1 MASMATWQ
9 WQSLLGPKGRQ
20 WCRAAKHA
28 SLACLEWLI
37 HRLVEISSDRVVRYV
52 ERLQQ
57 RYPHHTHRQLARH
70 IIHRQSIK
78 NGCFGAVT
86 GLIGLI
92 VLPLDIIKEIRISTF
107 TIHCIAYLYGRSI
120 QGDVILEEALLL
132 IAHSSV
138 HDVQLAIER
147 DFSKTLYCA
156 QQSLIG
162 AGGKVL
168 QDYVLAHSS
177 TLVHL
182 LIWKATGRQLL
193 AITARR
199 SVTKVLPLISTL
211 ISSGLDWRAI
221 RQTGH
226 LAMAYY
232 EQCTANS
239 LQNSIPST
247 QSDRAIISTL
257 N

>member
-1 MASMATWQ
+1 M
-9 WQSLLGPKGRQ
+9 
-20 WCRAAKHA
+20 
-28 SLACLEWLI
+28 I
-37 HRLVEISSDRVVRYV
+37 HRLVGISSDRVVCYV
-52 ERLQQ
+52 ERIRQ

-70 IIHRQSIK
+70 IIRRQSVK

-177 TLVHL
+177 TLV
-182 LIWKATGRQLL
+182 WKATGRQLL